1 MMYATLGITSPPHQV
16 AAGEVSDEPGSLVGP
31 FGQVGHLLGGLAR
44 LVVEPGLK
52 GRADGYV
59 LAGRI
64 ACPVTPA

>member
-1 MMYATLGITSPPHQV
+1 MMHAALGITSPPHQV

-52 GRADGYV
+52 VLTGNVDTRRPGHPHGR
-59 LAGRI
+59 
-64 ACPVTPA
+64 